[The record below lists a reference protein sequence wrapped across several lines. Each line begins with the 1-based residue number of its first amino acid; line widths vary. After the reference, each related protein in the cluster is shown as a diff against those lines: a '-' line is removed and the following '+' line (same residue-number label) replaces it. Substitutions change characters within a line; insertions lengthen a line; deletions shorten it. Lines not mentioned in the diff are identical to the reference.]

1 MSESH
6 AIISFYKSSCM
17 GRSHIDSLVYCLR
30 LLSHCKGR
38 QVAVMETMEPEELKI
53 FTIWLFPEKSLFT
66 FVIDDVKPHFG
77 TIKARKKNKTLNIP
91 YPEIDLF

>member
-1 MSESH
+1 M
-6 AIISFYKSSCM
+6 
-17 GRSHIDSLVYCLR
+17 
-30 LLSHCKGR
+30 
-38 QVAVMETMEPEELKI
+38 AVTEAMEPEELKI

-77 TIKARKKNKTLNIP
+77 AIKARKKKQTLIIP

>member
-1 MSESH
+1 M
-6 AIISFYKSSCM
+6 
-17 GRSHIDSLVYCLR
+17 
-30 LLSHCKGR
+30 
-38 QVAVMETMEPEELKI
+38 AVTEAMEPEELKI

-77 TIKARKKNKTLNIP
+77 AIKARKKKKQTLIIP